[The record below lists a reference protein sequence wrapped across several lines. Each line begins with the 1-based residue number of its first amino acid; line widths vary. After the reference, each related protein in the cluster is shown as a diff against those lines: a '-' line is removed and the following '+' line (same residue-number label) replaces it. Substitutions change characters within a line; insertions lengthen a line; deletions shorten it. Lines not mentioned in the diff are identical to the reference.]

1 MKKETNAYEAD
12 VVFDDPKLI
21 DGYYVS
27 FVDGNGHTKYVK
39 CTEEFFHEYR
49 NMEREMKRQETKGT
63 IYKVRYE
70 DDTYKW
76 TMEKPVHGDGHID
89 YEAFPVGSLDYLK
102 EEFDLEYADAD
113 DPNDGVGADI
123 DKHILDDNVRK
134 AILTLDKQDREIFK
148 LYYYGHKTDSE
159 IAILVFKDESKRA
172 TVQRKKTAAFNAVVE
187 FVKKF
192 Y

>member
-1 MKKETNAYEAD
+1 MKKETNAYEAE
-12 VVFDDPKLI
+12 VVFDDPKEI

-27 FVDGNGHTKYVK
+27 FVNANGQTKYVK
-39 CTEEFFHEYR
+39 CAEEFFHEYR
-49 NMEREMKRQETKGT
+49 NMEREMKRQEAKGT

-76 TMEKPVHGDGHID
+76 TMEKPVDGDGHID
-89 YEAFPVGSLDYLK
+89 YESFPVASLDYLK
-102 EEFDLEYADAD
+102 DEFDLEYADAR

-123 DKHILDDNVRK
+123 DKHILNERVKK
-134 AILTLDKQDREIFK
+134 ALSHLSKEEREIFK
-148 LYYYGHKTDSE
+148 LYYYGHKTDAE

>member
-1 MKKETNAYEAD
+1 MKKEANTYEAE
-12 VVFDDPKLI
+12 VVFDDPKEI

-27 FVDGNGHTKYVK
+27 FVNANGQTKYVK

-49 NMEREMKRQETKGT
+49 NMERDMERQKTKGT

-76 TMEKPVHGDGHID
+76 TMEKPVDGDGHID

-102 EEFDLEYADAD
+102 EEFDLEYANAD
-113 DPNDGVGADI
+113 DPTDGVGVDV
-123 DKHILDDNVRK
+123 DKHILNDRVKK
-134 AILTLDKQDREIFK
+134 ALTILDKQDREIFK